1 MDPALVSLAA
11 AAGTALVQA
20 MTRDG
25 WEAAKARFASIF
37 SRHGE
42 VDEADLERELGATEQ
57 RLRSPAGSLEPAA
70 DEERQRWAAFLAAF
84 LAQHGEAAPEL
95 RGFVHD
101 LRQPAPQDTTTV
113 VQQITAGRDAYT
125 AGRDQ
130 CVLRTLRD
138 NGPSRVDD
146 EECLRRLDDD
156 DL

>member
-20 MTRDG
+20 MTRDS
-25 WEAAKARFASIF
+25 WEAAKARFSKIF

-42 VDEADLERELGATEQ
+42 VDEADLARELDLTEQ
-57 RLRSPAGSLEPAA
+57 RLRSPSGSLEPAV
-70 DEERQRWAAFLAAF
+70 DEERQRWASFLAAF

-95 RGFVHD
+95 REFIQDV
-101 LRQPAPQDTTTV
+101 RQLVTPDSSTV

-130 CVLRTLRD
+130 CVFPGVQD
-138 NGPSRVDD
+138 SGPSRVDD
-146 EECLRRLDDD
+146 DEDLRRLDDD
-156 DL
+156 EA